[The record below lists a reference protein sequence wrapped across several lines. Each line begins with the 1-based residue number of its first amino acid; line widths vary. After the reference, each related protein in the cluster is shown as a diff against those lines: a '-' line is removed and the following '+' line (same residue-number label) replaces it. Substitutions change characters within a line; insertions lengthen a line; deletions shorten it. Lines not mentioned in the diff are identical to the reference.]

1 MSLDKTIKGLKTSF
15 SKELSKSKTSQDLEN
30 FRIKYLGRN
39 GQLASLFEEFNKLPV
54 SEKPRFGKELN
65 ILKNQLTNL
74 YQNALGDNNEISTS
88 RDADFS
94 LPGYDLPDGNI
105 HPLEQITSEIKSIF
119 QSIGFCVSDGP

>member
-15 SKELSKSKTSQDLEN
+15 SKELSKSKTLPDLEN

-65 ILKNQLTNL
+65 L
-74 YQNALGDNNEISTS
+74 
-88 RDADFS
+88 S
-94 LPGYDLPDGNI
+94 LI
-105 HPLEQITSEIKSIF
+105 HI
-119 QSIGFCVSDGP
+119 